1 MKNNLLVSII
11 VTTRNEG
18 RVISNF
24 LKSAQNQSYPN
35 VEIILV
41 DNHSEDNTVEI
52 ARKFKIKIYTFGPE
66 RSAQRN
72 LGAEKSNGKYILF
85 LDADMRLSKKVVA
98 ECVEKIRSN
107 KNIGAVVIPEQSVT
121 SSFWEKVK
129 AYERS
134 FYNLH
139 GDTTIE
145 AARFFK
151 KTVFKKAGGYDEAIT
166 GPEDWDLPETV
177 KKLGYKIDRIAAKIY
192 HYERISTLFALARK
206 KFYYGLR
213 AHRYLKKHKI
223 SVVSPKTVY
232 FLRPVFY
239 KNWRKLVTQPI
250 LTLAMF
256 LVFLIETFAGGLGY
270 LIGRIRSL

>member
-1 MKNNLLVSII
+1 MKNNLLVSVI
-11 VTTRNEG
+11 VTTRNEE

-24 LKSAQNQSYPN
+24 LKSVQNQSCPN
-35 VEIILV
+35 IEIILV
-41 DNHSEDNTVEI
+41 DNHSQDNTVEI

-85 LDADMRLSKKVVA
+85 LDADMCLSKKVVA
-98 ECVEKIRSN
+98 ECVEKIRGN

-151 KTVFKKAGGYDEAIT
+151 KAVFKKAGGYDEAIT

-177 KKLGYKIDRIAAKIY
+177 KKLGYKIDRISAKIY
-192 HYERISTLFALARK
+192 HYERIPTLFALARK
-206 KFYYGLR
+206 KFYYGLC

-239 KNWRKLVTQPI
+239 KNWRKLVSQPI